1 MVKKQGESLK
11 PYETKSYII
20 KYILENSGP
29 VGEPDIRDY
38 LKKEHELVD
47 QGTINRHLHY
57 LKNEGLITL
66 IEKEKAGHRNKW
78 DITKIEHLANIMKKI
93 KDESLLKNINL
104 NTHEKSLMIALQKN
118 GYDIF
123 SYAGILFYVQ
133 LLLSSSYFYACI
145 DTNIE
150 LLWDR
155 AQGIYAY
162 KNHSAYQH
170 IENLLVKCYTT
181 YITRY
186 PNLEIS
192 IESFISMMTQM
203 SLAEISPTE
212 LSMMIQMPRIEEISL
227 AEKYMKIWE
236 EELLGLSEETSDEMH
251 QGTMEDDRKI
261 YWNMYCAAFDLRF
274 YNFFSEN
281 TRFDLLF
288 EHYLYQDI
296 LDGIASS
303 EEIVFAIHTKANLEY
318 DNDLTDNLDEY
329 HAFFDQR
336 YLSILEQV
344 SRVLAKHKH
353 PSIFGNI
360 YSNPTDTLN
369 GLIEILN
376 KHQEIP

>member
-1 MVKKQGESLK
+1 
-11 PYETKSYII
+11 
-20 KYILENSGP
+20 
-29 VGEPDIRDY
+29 
-38 LKKEHELVD
+38 
-47 QGTINRHLHY
+47 
-57 LKNEGLITL
+57 
-66 IEKEKAGHRNKW
+66 
-78 DITKIEHLANIMKKI
+78 MKKI

-227 AEKYMKIWE
+227 AEKFMKIWE

-336 YLSILEQV
+336 YFSILEQV
-344 SRVLAKHKH
+344 SRVLV
-353 PSIFGNI
+353 IV
-360 YSNPTDTLN
+360 TLQT
-369 GLIEILN
+369 
-376 KHQEIP
+376 H